1 MIYGHG
7 DDIFRYG
14 DKIKMNF
21 SSNVYSRADYSELKE
36 HLMAHFDVVS
46 HYPEPDAHTLEC
58 MLAERLEVPDN
69 TIMVTNGANEAI
81 YLIAQLYKGWAS
93 VIPQPT
99 FTEYEDAC
107 KKYEHLISYDSADE
121 LEILPD
127 DRIYWLCNPNNPT
140 GNVLLKSLVNHI
152 VRKNPRYLYVVD
164 QSYADYTLCPMLLP
178 KEMSDVFNL
187 MLVHSLSKKYCI
199 PGLRLGY
206 IAASPI
212 IIERLKQIRQPW
224 TINAMAI
231 EAGKY
236 LIRKDPKMIPDLQE
250 YLAEAQRLHD
260 NLSAV
265 EGLMVMKTDTNF
277 MLVNIDEGN
286 TPELKKWLIENYGIL
301 IRDASNFRGLDNHCF
316 RVTSQTP
323 EENDALVEAI
333 TAYRQ
338 WKIEQ
343 QS

>member
-21 SSNVYSRADYSELKE
+21 SSNVYSQSDYSELKE

-58 MLAERLEVPDN
+58 MLAERLEMPDN

-152 VRKNPRYLYVVD
+152 VRKNPRYLYVID